1 MDERILKFIS
11 RMHLLSL
18 AVISD
23 AKPYAAS
30 CFYAFDR
37 ENFSLIVAGDDKT
50 THIKAL
56 EISSEVAGTIALDTK
71 IVGNIKGVQFKGM
84 MRRANESESKIYFK
98 RFPYA
103 LAMRPEIFTIKLTW
117 VKFTH
122 NALGFGKKIEWN
134 RKFLI

>member
-11 RMHLLSL
+11 KMHLLSL
-18 AVISD
+18 AVISE

-71 IVGNIKGVQFKGM
+71 IVGNIKGVQFKGVM
-84 MRRANESESKIYFK
+84 SNASEDERKIYFK

-103 LAMRPEIFTIKLTW
+103 LAMNPQIYAINLNW
-117 VKFTH
+117 IKFTN
-122 NALGFGKKIEWN
+122 NALSFGKKIEWS
-134 RKFLI
+134 RV

>member
-1 MDERILKFIS
+1 MDERILNFIS
-11 RMHLLSL
+11 KMHLLSL
-18 AVISD
+18 AVISE

-30 CFYAFDR
+30 CFYAFDS

-71 IVGNIKGVQFKGM
+71 IVGKIEGVQFRGVMSK
-84 MRRANESESKIYFK
+84 ASEDERKIYFK

-103 LAMRPEIFTIKLTW
+103 LAMRPQIYAISLQW
-117 VKFTH
+117 IKFTH
-122 NALGFGKKIEWN
+122 NALGFGKKIEWSRN
-134 RKFLI
+134 F